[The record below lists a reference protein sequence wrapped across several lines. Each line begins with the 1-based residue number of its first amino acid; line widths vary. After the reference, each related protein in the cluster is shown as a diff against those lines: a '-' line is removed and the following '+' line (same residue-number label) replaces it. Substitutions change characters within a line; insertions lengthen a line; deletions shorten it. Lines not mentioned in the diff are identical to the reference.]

1 MPKKISGARRKEL
14 NSSRAADAASGR
26 AEGTLFGRVIKL
38 LGNGQVHIM
47 IPTSKHGS
55 KTLLVRLPRLF
66 AKKGSTPLS
75 NASVVSFFA
84 GTEFDPDKELT
95 GGDAVVTKYMF
106 DITSILDDKLAQS
119 LFKEGIIPE
128 WMIRSDASD
137 TSKSKEEEAYL
148 FTEDV
153 DEEEEVKKEEEIPK
167 DAPKGISGREK
178 ADPLTSRLM
187 HVESD
192 HVFSFE

>member
-1 MPKKISGARRKEL
+1 MPKKISGARRKEI
-14 NSSRAADAASGR
+14 NSSRGADAISGR
-26 AEGTLFGRVIKL
+26 TEGILFGRVVKL
-38 LGNGQVHIM
+38 LGNGQVHVAISTVKYG
-47 IPTSKHGS
+47 P

-75 NASVVSFFA
+75 NTSIVSFFA
-84 GTEFDPDKELT
+84 GTEFDPDKELA

-106 DITSILDDKLAQS
+106 DITSILDDKMAQS

-128 WMIRSDASD
+128 WMVRSDAAD
-137 TSKSKEEEAYL
+137 ASKSIEEEAYI

-153 DEEEEVKKEEEIPK
+153 EEEEEKEEAPK
-167 DAPKGISGREK
+167 EAPKGVSGREK
-178 ADPLTSRLM
+178 ADPLSSRLL